1 MWSNVS
7 RIASD
12 IASFRYAF
20 GSNHLENAR
29 LAFADAFLSN
39 Q

>member
-1 MWSNVS
+1 MRSKTS
-7 RIASD
+7 SIANA
-12 IASFRYAF
+12 IASFVYAL
-20 GSNHLENAR
+20 GANHFEKAR